1 MTLPSLQIPL
11 AGSVSSSPAIFAM
24 VKELLAGYLQ
34 MVILIL
40 IIASATHYA

>member
-1 MTLPSLQIPL
+1 MTLPTLPIPL
-11 AGSVSSSPAIFAM
+11 AGSVSSSPAITAM
-24 VKELLAGYLQ
+24 VKELLAGLAL